1 MGAEERENQGKG
13 RRRRS
18 QPGHGVKKSDSLVQM
33 RKQVITPRMSVYIP
47 RYNTH
52 LRIPNAHTCTHYTV
66 HSHQHTHLNISTPP
80 CFTTCTEDTHT
91 HTSPP
96 HYPPTT
102 PLHEHNSYNSSCQ
115 IHRSLART
123 QHQVFALLRHLPISW
138 RSRYTLRKTCFGP
151 PTHKQGGV
159 LSVYSMVPGGQ

>member
-52 LRIPNAHTCTHYTV
+52 LQYPMPTPAHTILY
-66 HSHQHTHLNISTPP
+66 
-80 CFTTCTEDTHT
+80 THT
-91 HTSPP
+91 NTHT
-96 HYPPTT
+96 
-102 PLHEHNSYNSSCQ
+102 
-115 IHRSLART
+115 
-123 QHQVFALLRHLPISW
+123 
-138 RSRYTLRKTCFGP
+138 
-151 PTHKQGGV
+151 
-159 LSVYSMVPGGQ
+159 